1 MTTQA
6 DIEKKLALPSFILA
20 VFAFLLSVIAL
31 FQNRADVHNSNAR
44 DDFEKAPYCIVD
56 SFNSATTISIKKGN
70 EGRLTEEEIRLLPY
84 FSVEVELFSSD
95 NVSPE
100 THNMIV
106 PIEDSQRQ
114 LLLLQ
119 KKSTG
124 NELWEVSINE
134 ACLNK
139 VIEAARL
146 LLDKETPVCSLR
158 RMGKDYSATIRS
170 ISLYYF
176 ADITYTDV
184 FQKQQK
190 SSDIPGKEQQRQVFW
205 IDPDV
210 RVHSNQD
217 NAHEFSKYGRNSDF
231 KEIERKEDESLDTL
245 TFRRVQFASNLQPC
259 QISEISGKSD
269 IAFLEKP
276 LKENIGIYY
285 DHSWGIFVSACAR
298 KMETDSE
305 NAWKD
310 DAWTD
315 NPAVKNGDKVMIRV
329 HTKNIYDWEKRDVY
343 LGHLLPSGC
352 RFDNN
357 TKIMRRETPYS
368 QQFQSEDWNYQEL
381 LDSNGSYNN
390 SAYPIGQD
398 WYYEFQV
405 TITDA
410 TIFNLQSINSQPQS
424 T

>member
-31 FQNRADVHNSNAR
+31 FQNRADVRNSNAR

-56 SFNSATTISIKKGN
+56 SANSATTISIKKGN
-70 EGRLTEEEIRLLPY
+70 DERLTGEELRLLPY

-95 NVSPE
+95 SVSSE
-100 THNMIV
+100 THNMLV
-106 PIEDSQRQ
+106 PIEDSGHQ

-124 NELWEVSINE
+124 HELWEISINE
-134 ACLNK
+134 TCLNK
-139 VIEAARL
+139 VIDAARL
-146 LLDKETPVCSLR
+146 LLAKETPICSLR
-158 RMGKDYSATIRS
+158 RMGKDYSATVRS
-170 ISLYYF
+170 ISFYYF
-176 ADITYTDV
+176 ADIIYTDV
-184 FQKQQK
+184 FQKQQY
-190 SSDIPGKEQQRQVFW
+190 SDISGSEKQRQIFL

-210 RVHSNQD
+210 RVYSSQSNS
-217 NAHEFSKYGRNSDF
+217 HVFSDFGRNSDF
-231 KEIERKEDESLDTL
+231 KEIERKDDESLSTL
-245 TFRRVQFASNLQPC
+245 AFRRVQFVSNLQPC
-259 QISEISGKSD
+259 QISEISDKSD
-269 IAFLEKP
+269 ITFLEKP

-298 KMETDSE
+298 KIGDDSE

-315 NPAVKNGDKVMIRV
+315 YLDVKNGDRVMIRV
-329 HTKNIYDWEKRDVY
+329 HTKNIYDAEKRDVY
-343 LGHLLPSGC
+343 LGHLLPPGS

-357 TKIMRRETPYS
+357 AKIVRRETPYS
-368 QQFQSEDWNYQEL
+368 QQFQSAEWNYEDL
-381 LDSNGSYNN
+381 LGSDSSYNN
-390 SAYPIGQD
+390 SAYPLNQD

-405 TITDA
+405 IITDA
-410 TIFNLQSINSQPQS
+410 SNFSLQSLNRQPQD